1 MRQTSSPEKTPSL
14 GTGYF
19 EVSEECRALEPSL
32 NLGWTRSLEEAFDRF
47 LEIVQS
53 LVYRL
58 ALTRD
63 VKFRAESDIP
73 GILGV

>member
-1 MRQTSSPEKTPSL
+1 
-14 GTGYF
+14 
-19 EVSEECRALEPSL
+19 VSEECRALEPSL
-32 NLGWTRSLEEAFDRF
+32 NLGRTRSLEEAFDRF

-53 LVYRL
+53 LFYRL

>member
-1 MRQTSSPEKTPSL
+1 MPNL

-53 LVYRL
+53 LFYRL
-58 ALTRD
+58 AMSSSGQ
-63 VKFRAESDIP
+63 RATYPESSGFNTALKVSE
-73 GILGV
+73 GID